1 MQTKT
6 NIIKR
11 IVDVLLTVLLL
22 FIMAYQVTGDFLH
35 EWLGISMTVLLI
47 FHHILNRKWYGALF
61 KGKYTSYRITVSS
74 VNTLLLA
81 AIGITALCGM
91 SMSSHAVPFMYGTV
105 NMMTARKFHLAFSW
119 WAFMFMGVHIGLHLK
134 ALTAKLGRKA
144 KICIIAV
151 LTAVS
156 GIGLWLFIK
165 SDITDYIL
173 FRTHFSFLDYNKAKW
188 LVIAENLAMLILFA
202 LVGYT
207 LAVIMQK
214 NKAKGKDR

>member
-6 NIIKR
+6 TIIKR

-35 EWLGISMTVLLI
+35 EWLGIGMTVLLI
-47 FHHILNRKWYGALF
+47 LHHILNRKWYSALF
-61 KGKYTSYRITVSS
+61 KGKYTPYRIAVTS

-119 WAFMFMGVHIGLHLK
+119 WAFIFMGMHIGLHLK
-134 ALTAKLGRKA
+134 ALTAKLGSKA
-144 KICIIAV
+144 KICFIAV

-156 GIGLWLFIK
+156 GAGLWLFIK

-173 FRTHFSFLDYNKAKW
+173 FRTHFSFFDDKKAKW
-188 LVIAENLAMLILFA
+188 LILAENLAMLMLFA

-214 NKAKGKDR
+214 NKSKGKDR